1 MPGDPR
7 AKSVASQI
15 IMPFVVEAR
24 VDPNPEADLVATKT
38 MAKANNPNQPVRSEF
53 VRLP

>member
-1 MPGDPR
+1 MPGDPNV
-7 AKSVASQI
+7 KSVASQI
-15 IMPFVVEAR
+15 IMPFVVVQR

-38 MAKANNPNQPVRSEF
+38 KANNLNQPVQYEF